1 MLWENALNLLARSV
15 CVSIVRIVILITLIA
30 CPKVKGE
37 GDARASV
44 KLLPH
49 IIMQN
54 SVCVSMYLSVCVGVC
69 ACIGKSNKR
78 ENTLVCKTQNKS

>member
-1 MLWENALNLLARSV
+1 MLWENALNLLARSA

-37 GDARASV
+37 GNARASV

-49 IIMQN
+49 IIMHK
-54 SVCVSMYLSVCVGVC
+54 SVSLPVYVCVWGVC
-69 ACIGKSNKR
+69 ACIGKPNKR
-78 ENTLVCKTQNKS
+78 ENSLVCKTQNKS